1 MKGIVLAGG
10 TGKRLWPITLA
21 TSKQLLPI
29 HNKPLIYYPISTLML
44 ANIREILLISTE
56 QDQSLFKRLLGN
68 GSEFGIEL
76 TYRTQEE
83 PKGIAQA
90 FQIGKD
96 FIGEGDVA
104 LVLGDNLF
112 YGSGLPEALTRHLEN
127 KGAKI
132 FTYKVANPSDYGVLT
147 LDVYDKP
154 LFIEEKPVNSKSDL
168 AVTGLYFFDNKVV
181 NYVEEI
187 KPSKRGELEITE
199 IIQIYISRKDLI
211 ASELPVGTAWL
222 DTGSPNALSDATQ
235 FVRVMED
242 RTGRKIACLE
252 EIAYAKNWITEADL
266 LRRIQYFNGSSYGS
280 YLQSILNR

>member
-44 ANIREILLISTE
+44 ANIREILLITTE
-56 QDQSLFKRLLGN
+56 QDQSLFKKLLGD
-68 GSEFGIEL
+68 GSEFGLEL
-76 TYRTQEE
+76 SYQTQKE
-83 PKGIAQA
+83 PLGIAQA
-90 FQIGKD
+90 FQIGRN
-96 FIGEGDVA
+96 FIGESDVA
-104 LVLGDNLF
+104 LILGDNLF
-112 YGSGLPEALTRHLEN
+112 YGSGLPDALTRHLDD

-147 LDVYDKP
+147 LDVHNKP
-154 LFIEEKPVNSKSDL
+154 LFIEEKPFNPKSDL
-168 AVTGLYFFDNKVV
+168 AVTGLYFFDNRVIKF
-181 NYVEEI
+181 VEEI

-199 IIQIYISRKDLI
+199 IIQIYISQEDLI

-252 EIAYAKNWITEADL
+252 EIAFAKNWIVEEDL
-266 LRRIQYFNGSSYGS
+266 MRRIKYFDGSSYGS
-280 YLQSILNR
+280 YLQSILIR